1 MVDKNTI
8 KQALKD
14 LQEELKS
21 ETDSEKALDR
31 WAELLSI
38 IIKDAI
44 LSADV
49 QAGITVATAG
59 SAFSQTGATTGTG
72 TLL

>member
-1 MVDKNTI
+1 MAVNKTNIKN
-8 KQALKD
+8 ALK
-14 LQEELKS
+14 
-21 ETDSEKALDR
+21 ALYTSAQSGISDDDF
-31 WAELLSI
+31 ADEMAD

-49 QAGITVATAG
+49 QAGITLTTPDTI
-59 SAFSQTGATTGTG
+59 TGATTGTG